1 MNENRVIQSRWS
13 RLRAAYK
20 AGLPALTV
28 TRAREFLRDH
38 PDCGPAWKI
47 LGSALIDLGR
57 HAEAEGA
64 LKRAI
69 ALCPPDKVWIP
80 LAEMGHL
87 HKARGEF
94 WGAAAWYGQAIKSV
108 PDEAGG
114 HIGLGGIL
122 ARFGRLRRPR
132 EPPHRAAPAMPAGL
146 PPDRWVSPSKQASG
160 SGTSGRLTSAG
171 RSRRESLVVAL
182 VAPKTSGQCMPTG
195 EQVTPVRPSDRA
207 AGDPATPSQLLSSS
221 RKVSDP
227 ASVTGRKVA

>member
-1 MNENRVIQSRWS
+1 MNQNRVIQSRWS

-28 TRAREFLRDH
+28 ARAREFLRDH
-38 PDCGPAWKI
+38 PECGPAWKI

-69 ALCPPDKVWIP
+69 ALCLPDKVWIP

-94 WGAAAWYGQAIKSV
+94 WGAAAWYSQAIKSV

-114 HIGLGGIL
+114 HMGLGGIL
-122 ARFGRLRRPR
+122 AKFGRLQ
-132 EPPHRAAPAMPAGL
+132 EAEAAHRAATGCSKGRRDEAYLNLGLVLRSQQRYEEAASCLEQALKLDPKYAAARKALRDVRDTIRFLKRKGQDPSSVKAGKSQGV
-146 PPDRWVSPSKQASG
+146 DQNSDG
-160 SGTSGRLTSAG
+160 DGG
-171 RSRRESLVVAL
+171 
-182 VAPKTSGQCMPTG
+182 
-195 EQVTPVRPSDRA
+195 TPV
-207 AGDPATPSQLLSSS
+207 DP
-221 RKVSDP
+221 
-227 ASVTGRKVA
+227 